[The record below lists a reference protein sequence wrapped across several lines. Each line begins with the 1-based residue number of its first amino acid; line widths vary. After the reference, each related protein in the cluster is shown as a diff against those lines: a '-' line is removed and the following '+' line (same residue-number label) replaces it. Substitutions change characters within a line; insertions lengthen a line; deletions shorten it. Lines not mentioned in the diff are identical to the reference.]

1 MNFNINNS
9 LMYIHELVIFKLY
22 ECDIDLQISVKNTL
36 LILRNYAD
44 LKNVFLQ
51 LHSSPQIV
59 GISLSI

>member
-1 MNFNINNS
+1 
-9 LMYIHELVIFKLY
+9 MYIHELVIFKLY
-22 ECDIDLQISVKNTL
+22 ECDIDLQISVKNTSF
-36 LILRNYAD
+36 ILRNYAD